1 MADISLKRS
10 HSFGL
15 DTGKQKLLKLVT
27 KFQASRPEMI
37 DTINWNANQTGAT
50 ATGKMFSAEFQVSDN
65 ALSVDVELKGFVAKM
80 AKGVVQGQL
89 EKTVAEEFPS

>member
-1 MADISLKRS
+1 MADISLKRT
-10 HSFGL
+10 HPFGI

-37 DTINWNANQTGAT
+37 DKIEWNPAQTGAT
-50 ATGKMFSAEFQVSDN
+50 ASGKMFTAQFQVTDN
-65 ALSVDVELKGFVAKM
+65 GLSVDVELKGFVAKM

>member
-15 DTGKQKLLKLVT
+15 DTGKQKLQKLVA

-37 DTINWNANQTGAT
+37 DKIEWNPGQTGAS
-50 ATGKMFSAEFQVSDN
+50 ATGKMFAAQFQVTD
-65 ALSVDVELKGFVAKM
+65 AGLSVDVELKGFVAKM
-80 AKGVVQGQL
+80 AKGVVQAQL